1 MARRYQIEQPATQ
14 DAAAQHQ
21 WGSVQR
27 QLTRL
32 SQDVATY
39 TPGNASSWDPAL
51 GPPRTLQEALDRI
64 AARIASSGTGP

>member
-14 DAAAQHQ
+14 DPAAQHQ

-39 TPGNASSWDPAL
+39 TPGNPASWDPSL
-51 GPPRTLQEALDRI
+51 GPPTTLQEALDRI